1 MNSNF
6 IFIILII
13 CFEFTQAIPF
23 NSFTQEF
30 LFRLIPFSLLVR
42 PLFID
47 KIFTFFDRRLI
58 FLLLF
63 NFICFLSLF
72 WTTNVKYTL
81 ATLGESN
88 LAIILIIFVL
98 SYVNSNSRNHYFIVK
113 IVFYTVF
120 IASLIGIPFLNQS
133 ERTILGL
140 SPSTFSEIAVL
151 GCVTSVYLYQ
161 IKKNIFYLITLVL
174 MLLILTQISSIRGV
188 FSIGLASVAYL
199 NYFHVKNNILFFKK
213 FFMLILLITL
223 TLVITI
229 LFIDFSSYMSFVNGI
244 GRNNDWIEFKIL
256 DRLMIN
262 IMYFQKTFNEIIF
275 NNNLD
280 MTNSWGSG
288 NRLSGIVIGIK
299 ETIENNPLLGV
310 GFGNSKDIFF
320 KYGKE
325 TYSHNA
331 FVELF
336 IGTGFL
342 GLIPYCYFLYKTF
355 TLRVSE
361 ENIILINWKRFSS
374 IVFLVFC
381 MFGLPYESLSLSI
394 LLGLIISL

>member
-6 IFIILII
+6 IFIFLII
-13 CFEFTQAIPF
+13 CFEFTQSIPF
-23 NSFTQEF
+23 NSFTQGF
-30 LFRLIPFSLLVR
+30 LFRSIPFFLLVR

-47 KIFTFFDRRLI
+47 KIFTFFDRRLN

-72 WTTNVKYTL
+72 WTNNVKYTL

-88 LAIILIIFVL
+88 LAIILIIFL
-98 SYVNSNSRNHYFIVK
+98 FSYVNSNSRNHYFIVK
-113 IVFYTVF
+113 IVFYTIF

-133 ERTILGL
+133 ERTIFGL
-140 SPSTFSEIAVL
+140 SPSSYSEIAAL

-161 IKKNIFYLITLVL
+161 IKKNVFYLISLLL
-174 MLLILTQISSIRGV
+174 MLLILTQVSSLRGV
-188 FSIGLASVAYL
+188 FSIALGSIAYL
-199 NYFHVKNNILFFKK
+199 NYFQTKNNILFFKK
-213 FFMLILLITL
+213 FFILISLITL
-223 TLVITI
+223 TLVLLI
-229 LFIDFSSYMSFVNGI
+229 LFIDFSNYMSFINGI
-244 GRNNDWIEFKIL
+244 NGNDDWIVFKIL

-262 IMYFQKTFNEIIF
+262 IMYFQHTFNEIIF

-288 NRLSGIVIGIK
+288 LRLSGIVIGIK
-299 ETIENNPLLGV
+299 ETIENNPLLGI
-310 GFGNSKDIFF
+310 GFGNSKDIFL

-336 IGTGFL
+336 IGTGLL

-355 TLRVSE
+355 TRRISE
-361 ENIILINWKRFSS
+361 ENIRLINWKRFSS
-374 IVFLVFC
+374 IVFLVFS
-381 MFGLPYESLSLSI
+381 MFGLPYESFSLSI